1 MYKNEMKKK
10 IIFFMPSFEGG
21 GVEKNI
27 IIIANNFILRNIN
40 VSIITA
46 SKKIKKRFSKKID
59 FISPKSNFW
68 DSKNRSIKYIICIFF
83 LFINFLKDK
92 KFYVFCFQGNI
103 ICTLFCKFFG
113 IKIIIR
119 PNSSPSGWSK
129 NFLKKILFSK
139 VLKLANRTIVNSIEF
154 KKELKNHFDL
164 ESKCIYNPLNK
175 NEIKKLSKKKIKFNF
190 FKKNYVN
197 IISVGRLVYQ
207 KDHITILKSINDLK
221 NKSKLRLLIIGEGDQ
236 KHKLTNFIKKNNLNN
251 IIKIKD
257 RMENPFPYISKSQI
271 MILSSHFEGLPNVLL
286 EGLALK
292 KFIISSDCP
301 TGPKEILDNGKGGF
315 LFKIGNHLELS
326 KIILSYEKNYNLF
339 VKKKNFSQKRLDR
352 FDYKKN
358 LDQYFNLFNDL

>member
-1 MYKNEMKKK
+1 M
-10 IIFFMPSFEGG
+10 
-21 GVEKNI
+21 
-27 IIIANNFILRNIN
+27 
-40 VSIITA
+40 
-46 SKKIKKRFSKKID
+46 
-59 FISPKSNFW
+59 
-68 DSKNRSIKYIICIFF
+68 
-83 LFINFLKDK
+83 
-92 KFYVFCFQGNI
+92 
-103 ICTLFCKFFG
+103 
-113 IKIIIR
+113 
-119 PNSSPSGWSK
+119 
-129 NFLKKILFSK
+129 
-139 VLKLANRTIVNSIEF
+139 ANRTIVNSIEF

-339 VKKKNFSQKRLDR
+339 VKKKIFL
-352 FDYKKN
+352 KK
-358 LDQYFNLFNDL
+358 D